1 MSAEIELEF
10 IRSMLSSGHRCVRLE
25 RHSLLLWGLIGG
37 SLCAFTDLV
46 VTQDRFPDL
55 KIRALALFCWLFFWL
70 GGAAWLDHVMTT
82 RIRSERD
89 ETLPFVQAQITR
101 AWWMLL
107 FMGTLGSVAMFFYG
121 GGYMVYAFW
130 TVLLGLGIYLFGLF
144 SLPVVEWIGLA
155 AMLVGIAGLATH
167 LGMGTTKWL
176 AADSFSIGLPL
187 AGWMME
193 KNMGESLPGRT
204 AALFFWLSL
213 VISPA
218 LFLGVREAPVPE
230 AGVRVVSLSRGA
242 EVALK
247 MEMNGDLLAVR
258 PADGL
263 SFTLLQPLE
272 VAMKDG
278 VPEGRFRFGQG
289 KWLSIRDGVLDLRI
303 SSLSPRLE
311 NGMPVVHAVASLKV
325 TGK

>member
-70 GGAAWLDHVMTT
+70 GGAAWLDHVMTK
-82 RIRSERD
+82 RSRSDRD

-107 FMGTLGSVAMFFYG
+107 FMGILGSVAMSFYG

-155 AMLVGIAGLATH
+155 AILVGIAGLAAH

-176 AADSFSIGLPL
+176 AADSFAIGLPL

-193 KNMGESLPGRT
+193 KNMGASLPGRT
-204 AALFFWLSL
+204 AALLFWLFL

-218 LFLGVREAPVPE
+218 LFLGVREAPAPK
-230 AGVRVVSLSRGA
+230 AGVKVVSLPGGS
-242 EVALK
+242 EVLLK
-247 MEMNGDLLAVR
+247 MEMNGDLLAAR

-278 VPEGRFRFGQG
+278 VPEGRFRFGAG
-289 KWLSIRDGVLDLRI
+289 KWQSIRDGVLDLRI
-303 SSLSPRLE
+303 SALSPRLE

-325 TGK
+325 SGR